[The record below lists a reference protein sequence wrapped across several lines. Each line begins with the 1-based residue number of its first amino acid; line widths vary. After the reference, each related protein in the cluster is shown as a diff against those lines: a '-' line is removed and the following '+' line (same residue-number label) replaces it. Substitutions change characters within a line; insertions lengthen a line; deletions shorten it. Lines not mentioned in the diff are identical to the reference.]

1 MIRLTESN
9 YPLKAK
15 KTWRLVV
22 SDLDGTLLDD
32 QNKVSDE
39 NQAAV
44 AELASQNI
52 GFTLATGRPDLMTRT
67 YVKQLGI
74 QFPVI
79 ACNGTIIR
87 DCSSE
92 EILYR
97 QNLLAEDTLELIQW
111 LTGRQLDF
119 LCYTPEGVYF
129 PRHSK
134 RIGKFYRYNLDAAQT
149 GVRLVPTGELEG
161 QEIRLAEEGLL
172 KIMVVVPSL
181 ENYNDVQAKLEQMP
195 DCAGI
200 YSMSDAMDIN
210 FAGITKGS
218 GLRKLAEILQIE
230 ASEIVAIGDN
240 DNDIPLVSQTG
251 LGIAMG
257 NATPALKAACSHVT
271 TSNTESGLAEAIRR
285 HILFT
290 K

>member
-1 MIRLTESN
+1 MMKPTESN
-9 YPLKAK
+9 NLNESK
-15 KTWRLVV
+15 KIWRLVV

-32 QNKVSDE
+32 QNKVSSD

-44 AELASQNI
+44 AELASRNI

-67 YVKQLGI
+67 YVRQLGVR
-74 QFPVI
+74 FPVI
-79 ACNGTIIR
+79 ACNGAIIR

-92 EILYR
+92 AILYR
-97 QNLLAEDTLELIQW
+97 QNLLPEDTLALIQW
-111 LTGRQLDF
+111 LTGKQLDF

-129 PRHSK
+129 PSHSK
-134 RIGKFYRYNLDAAQT
+134 RIGKFYRYNLDAAQS
-149 GVRLVPTGELEG
+149 GVRPVPTGELEG

-172 KIMVVVPSL
+172 KIMVWVPGL
-181 ENYNDVQAKLEQMP
+181 ENYHAVQAMLEHMP
-195 DCAGI
+195 NCVGI
-200 YSMSDAMDIN
+200 YSMGDAMDIN
-210 FAGITKGS
+210 FAGISKGS
-218 GLRKLAEILQIE
+218 GLRKLAEILQIK

-240 DNDIPLVSQTG
+240 DNDIPLVSQAG

-257 NATPALKAACSHVT
+257 NATPALKAACSRVT